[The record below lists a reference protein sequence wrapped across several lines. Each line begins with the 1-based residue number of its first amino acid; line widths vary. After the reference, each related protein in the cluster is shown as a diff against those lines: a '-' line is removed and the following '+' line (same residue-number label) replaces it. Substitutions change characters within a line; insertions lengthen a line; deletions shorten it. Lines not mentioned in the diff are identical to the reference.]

1 MHKTTEQIEAEKK
14 EKEKEQKKKI
24 VDKILAIQKISE
36 VSEPNQMQKDTSN
49 NSDNSDI
56 KNNIKEKKFDLTDQR
71 TLRDFLKLHK
81 IWTKKKFGQNF
92 LQCRE
97 SLENIV
103 KLGELS
109 KGETVVEVGPGHG
122 VLTRELL
129 QEGVTVNAVEIDP
142 DVLPALSASTRQW
155 KDNLTVDNCH
165 VLDFTPPK
173 GKYKFIANIP
183 YHLTSPILR
192 KFLIDTENKPTKLV
206 MLVQKEV
213 AEKIACKDDKN
224 SLLSVMVKTFGKP
237 SYAFTVTAEKFF
249 PAPKV
254 DSAVL
259 VIDTFEKPLIDIPSK
274 IYFEML
280 FAGFSS
286 PRKKLKNAL
295 MKRLMLTKAQVDP
308 VFEELHIDHDCRAQ
322 NVTIPQWEAMTK
334 IFFKEYFINTNQS

>member
-1 MHKTTEQIEAEKK
+1 MSKTEEED
-14 EKEKEQKKKI
+14 KKKI
-24 VDKILAIQKISE
+24 INRILAIKKTSE
-36 VSEPNQMQKDTSN
+36 VAEIKE
-49 NSDNSDI
+49 I
-56 KNNIKEKKFDLTDQR
+56 KNSSPEEEESDVLTDIKEKNFDLTDPR
-71 TLRDFLKLHK
+71 TLRDFLKLHR

-97 SLENIV
+97 SLEKIV

-109 KGETVVEVGPGHG
+109 AGETVVEVGPGHG

-155 KDNLTVDNCH
+155 KNNLTVDNCH
-165 VLDFTPPK
+165 VLDFNPPQ

-192 KFLIDTENKPTKLV
+192 KFLIDTDNKPEKLV

-213 AEKIACKDDKN
+213 AEKIACKDEKN
-224 SLLSVMVKTFGKP
+224 SLLSIMVKTFGKP
-237 SYAFTVTAEKFF
+237 SYAFTVVAEKFF

-259 VIDTFEKPLIDIPSK
+259 VIDTFEKPLIDIPAK

-295 MKRLMLTKAQVDP
+295 MKILMLTKSQVDP
-308 VFEELHIDHDCRAQ
+308 VFDELKIDHDCRAQ

-334 IFFKEYFINTNQS
+334 IFFKEYLDKVK

>member
-1 MHKTTEQIEAEKK
+1 MQNITDTDEV
-14 EKEKEQKKKI
+14 KKKNKI
-24 VDKILAIQKISE
+24 VEKILSITKVSE
-36 VSEPNQMQKDTSN
+36 VAEVKE
-49 NSDNSDI
+49 I
-56 KNNIKEKKFDLTDQR
+56 KNSAINTDDISTITPNTFDLTDPR

-97 SLENIV
+97 SLEHIV

-109 KGETVVEVGPGHG
+109 AGERVVEVGPGHG

-129 QEGVTVNAVEIDP
+129 QEGAIVNAVEIDP

-155 KDNLTVDNCH
+155 KKNLTVDNCH
-165 VLDFTPPK
+165 VLDFNPPQ

-213 AEKIACKDDKN
+213 AEKIACKDEKN
-224 SLLSVMVKTFGKP
+224 SLLSIMVKTFGTP

-259 VIDTFEKPLIDIPSK
+259 VIDTFEKPLINIPSK

-295 MKRLMLTKAQVDP
+295 MKRLMLTKSQVDP
-308 VFEELHIDHDCRAQ
+308 VFEELNLDHDCRAQ

-334 IFFKEYFINTNQS
+334 VFFKDYLDKAK